1 VETDGGEDP
10 IVDVGGAEASL
21 DEDEESLACERERER
36 ERLMPLLSSIE
47 NK

>member
-10 IVDVGGAEASL
+10 IVDAGGAEASL
-21 DEDEESLACERERER
+21 DEDEEPLACEH